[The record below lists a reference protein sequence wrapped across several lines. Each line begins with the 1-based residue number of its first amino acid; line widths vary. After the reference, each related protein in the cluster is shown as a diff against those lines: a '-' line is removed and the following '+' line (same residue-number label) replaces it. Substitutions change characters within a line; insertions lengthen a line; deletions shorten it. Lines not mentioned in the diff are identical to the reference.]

1 MLFRSVGRTPWSAEG
16 PLARLLQFFEM
27 LRDLGRGRPGGRQRT
42 RGSALLFATAVIL
55 NAQPQPTQ
63 GQLDASPSLFAVMSA
78 IQVAGFDANLDSPNN
93 HPLRK
98 AVRDHLSKQKIAIL
112 DDLKYFVK
120 QHKKPNASA
129 ELSQYIS
136 FALATSGPPD
146 FQTTLKEHE
155 APLDVAA
162 LSGFQDLMKQFYK
175 QANIE
180 ELWKAAQPAIDEVIG
195 VYHEP
200 AAAAVLQANGY
211 LRNVTS
217 GYVGRKYQIFFEL
230 LAPPNFVQTRSYKD
244 DFFVVITPTPE
255 MLAAIQKLKPGEA
268 APAPNV
274 DPIRYSYLQYLLDPL
289 SIKYGDLIQKKRG
302 LSDFAKAAP
311 ALDDFYKEDFVLLTS
326 ISAIKAVD
334 AKLHGKQGPAMVEQ
348 ALKEGFILAPHFYE
362 QLPAYEKSEQSFRFF
377 YPDLINSIDLKKED
391 KRLES
396 VQFAS
401 AKAVRTI
408 KVTREEQ
415 VPEELKGAEKTLA
428 DAEELLNGKQGAD
441 YPEKSRLLF
450 LKSLEQTDLKP
461 SHAKSYYGL
470 ARVALTQKNWELSEK
485 LFGKTLE
492 LDPDPKT
499 QAWAHVYLGQ
509 LSMKAGETDGARSHF
524 ETALKIDGASDRAKQ
539 EAGQSLKQLSP
550 K

>member
-1 MLFRSVGRTPWSAEG
+1 MLTVKTALTFRNSRTKVGQTS
-16 PLARLLQFFEM
+16 
-27 LRDLGRGRPGGRQRT
+27 PGFGNAPFLT
-42 RGSALLFATAVIL
+42 TALLFLCTAL
-55 NAQPQPTQ
+55 ANAQPQPTQ

-78 IQVAGFDANLDSPNN
+78 IQAAGFDANVDSPNN

-98 AVRDHLSKQKIAIL
+98 SVRDHLAKQNIPIL

-120 QHKKPNASA
+120 QHKKPTASA

-136 FALATSGPPD
+136 FALATSGPPS

-155 APLDVAA
+155 VPLDVAA
-162 LSGFQDLMKQFYK
+162 LSGFQDLMKQFYE
-175 QANIE
+175 QAKIE
-180 ELWKAAQPAIDEVIG
+180 EVWKAAQPAIDQVIG

-200 AAAAVLQANGY
+200 VAAAVLQANGY

-217 GYVGRKYQIFFEL
+217 GYLGRRYQIFFEL

-244 DFFVVITPTPE
+244 DFFLVITPTPE
-255 MLAAIQKLKPGEA
+255 MLAAIQKPKPGES
-268 APAPNV
+268 APTPNV

-326 ISAIKAVD
+326 VSAIKAVD

-377 YPDLINSIDLKKED
+377 FPDLINSIDLKKED
-391 KRLES
+391 KRLEG

-401 AKAVRTI
+401 TKAVRTI
-408 KVTREEQ
+408 KVTREEP
-415 VPEELKGAEKTLA
+415 VAPELKGVEKTLA
-428 DAEELLNGKQGAD
+428 DAEEILNAKQGD
-441 YPEKSRLLF
+441 GYLEKSRLLF

-470 ARVALTQKNWELSEK
+470 ARVAASQKNWELSEK

-492 LDPDPKT
+492 LDPDPRTK
-499 QAWAHVYLGQ
+499 AWAHVYLGQ
-509 LSMKAGETDGARSHF
+509 LSMKAGEAEGAKSHF
-524 ETALKIDGASDRAKQ
+524 ETALKIDGASDLAKRTAEQ
-539 EAGQSLKQLSP
+539 GLKQLSP